1 MAEET
6 LTPVSAAEPPK
17 ANPLSKPVSAQGGI
31 KLPVKP
37 MIKKPVVGAAAPAT
51 GAALKPGLKL
61 PPKPAVGGA
70 ITPGIKLPPKPM
82 IRKPGAPG
90 ATAPSLP
97 KPLPKPIVGGAP
109 VATPSTPAAPA
120 SAAAPTVTSDKPA
133 NVTSSLEQLKHVTQ
147 RLKSVT
153 QPIPQQAI
161 LHKTGI
167 ISESGLSDL
176 TDAQKQAAKSKTAR
190 ISLSE
195 AMGAAPVKNDAAP
208 TKTIRIKRPGDLP
221 LGGPASLAKKPDAP
235 APATT
240 GATPAPAAASTT
252 ITQKKT
258 LKVARPSGIARPG
271 APKPAIKK
279 PGAPATA
286 IAKPAAP
293 AKANGDIPD
302 IADIPDIPDIP
313 ATAPATAAAGEADVP
328 KAVGLASLIV
338 QIAACG
344 VAAALVKALYN
355 SWLLPMV
362 YGGCA

>member
-17 ANPLSKPVSAQGGI
+17 ANPLSKPISAQGGI
-31 KLPVKP
+31 KLPPKP
-37 MIKKPVVGAAAPAT
+37 MIKKPVVG
-51 GAALKPGLKL
+51 GAASS
-61 PPKPAVGGA
+61 VGGA
-70 ITPGIKLPPKPM
+70 IKPIAATTATPSAPAAVKPAGAPIKLPPRPM
-82 IRKPGAPG
+82 IRKPGTPG
-90 ATAPSLP
+90 ATATSLP
-97 KPLPKPIVGGAP
+97 KPITKPVAGAP
-109 VATPSTPAAPA
+109 AAAPAAAPATTPAATAPA
-120 SAAAPTVTSDKPA
+120 SAKPA
-133 NVTSSLEQLKHVTQ
+133 TAPSSLDQLKHVTQ

-167 ISESGLSDL
+167 ISETGLSDL
-176 TDAQKQAAKSKTAR
+176 TPEQKNAAKSKTAR

-221 LGGPASLAKKPDAP
+221 LGGPAAAKAAAAP
-235 APATT
+235 KPATP
-240 GATPAPAAASTT
+240 AAAPAAAGST

-258 LKVARPSGIARPG
+258 LKVARPAGAVRPG
-271 APKPAIKK
+271 APKPMIKK
-279 PGAPATA
+279 PGAPTA
-286 IAKPAAP
+286 PAAVKKPAPAAP
-293 AKANGDIPD
+293 GDIPD

-313 ATAPATAAAGEADVP
+313 ATSAKAQGEADVP
-328 KAVGLASLIV
+328 KAVGIASLII

-344 VAAALVKALYN
+344 VAAALVKALYT

-362 YGGCA
+362 YGGCAA